1 MKKLFAVLLAVAM
14 LLSLGVT
21 AFAADETHGDIT
33 VMNAPVGFDY
43 KAYQIFS
50 ATETE
55 GKMIYSIKP
64 SDPWFS
70 VLVDL
75 DNADKGYLKT
85 ADGLA
90 GLEFVPT
97 NGTAV
102 DGDTQVFTVKKLAT
116 FSAAD
121 FAKYLKENV
130 PAGLDA
136 TGTATGPAD
145 TTAADTAKIEN
156 LDPGYYLVLS
166 GDSEDFDPVQ
176 ANAALTTV
184 RANQNVNIQNKND
197 MPLDKEV
204 KLSDA
209 DYDEKGVNLGDVLDY
224 SITTKIPYTK
234 EEQLTYIYRISDKM
248 SEGLTF
254 GNKLTIEVDDAVWT
268 EITYNPA
275 DPVNN
280 VYAPTITDSAN
291 KGFTLVTDPDAELTG
306 NQVRFGANGLT
317 FEISFD
323 VASNEPNSLKENIGD
338 NIVISYTGTVNEDAV
353 VGILE
358 NKAVLAYGEDHNSLI
373 VKDDATRNYVSK
385 IQIDKYESGNQLQKL
400 AGAEFVLFRRE
411 PTAENDAYGNAVYE
425 RAYYALQVV
434 YAGNDGAVTYDPY
447 VLASVEFDADGKIA
461 LTDDQKTALGDAWD
475 DTHNELAEGY
485 KFVVGWEKTPD
496 NDDLSQATNI
506 THVVTDTNGEAQFGY
521 LEDSVN
527 NDNTDGFYYLLETKA
542 PVDYT
547 KLLDPVQIKVDGKA
561 ALDPSMTEAQ
571 SELALTNIANVA
583 NNPGSTLPSTGGV
596 GATLMTI
603 GGVALILAAG
613 AFLVLRRRKEQE

>member
-1 MKKLFAVLLAVAM
+1 MKKLFAVLLVVAM
-14 LLSLGVT
+14 VLSLGVT
-21 AFAADETHGDIT
+21 AFAADATHGDIT
-33 VMNAPVGFDY
+33 VMNAPVDFNY

-50 ATETE
+50 ATETD
-55 GKMIYSIKP
+55 GKMTYSIKP
-64 SDPWFS
+64 TDPWFT

-75 DNADKGYLKT
+75 NNADKGYLKT
-85 ADGLA
+85 ATGLA

-97 NGTAV
+97 DGADV
-102 DGDTQVFTVKKLAT
+102 DAETQVFTVKKLAT

-121 FAKYLKENV
+121 FADYLKANV
-130 PAGLDA
+130 PGNLDS
-136 TGTATGPAD
+136 TGTAAGPD
-145 TTAADTAKIEN
+145 TAATDTATISN

-166 GDSEDFDPVQ
+166 SDEEDFDPVQ

-204 KLSDA
+204 RKGDSSD
-209 DYDEKGVNLGDVLDY
+209 YNEKGVNLGDVLNY

-254 GNKLTIEVDDAVWT
+254 GNKLTIKVNNNDWT
-268 EITYNPA
+268 EITYIPA

-280 VYAPTITDSAN
+280 IHVPKIAPAPN
-291 KGFTLVTDPDAELTG
+291 GKGFTLVTDPDAELTG

-323 VASNEPNSLKENIGD
+323 VASNEPNSLKGNIGD
-338 NIVISYTGTVNEDAV
+338 DIEIIYSGTVNEDAV

-373 VKDDATRNYVSK
+373 VKDDSTRNYISK

-400 AGAEFVLFRRE
+400 AGAEFVLFRRN
-411 PTAENDAYGNAVYE
+411 PTNEEDDYGNTMYTRE
-425 RAYYALQVV
+425 YYALT
-434 YAGNDGAVTYDPY
+434 VTNGTSSTVISP
-447 VLASVEFDADGKIA
+447 VAFDANGKVA
-461 LTDDQKTALGDAWD
+461 LTDAQKNALGAGWD
-475 DTHNELAEGY
+475 SDHNDLAEGY
-485 KFVVGWEKTPD
+485 EFVVQWV
-496 NDDLSQATNI
+496 DLDGVDPAVSDKI
-506 THVVTDTNGEAQFGY
+506 SRVVTDGNGEAQFGY

-527 NDNTDGFYYLLETKA
+527 NSLTDGYYYLLETKA

-571 SELALTNIANVA
+571 SEMALTNIANVA